1 MVGAAWAGEV
11 DERAGTVMYD
21 CVMAF
26 PGIVR
31 SELGNYG
38 NPVLP
43 ARMKENVMQVPATP
57 FTMVLSDILRVCFGI
72 GVELRLMALEYRR
85 RNE

>member
-1 MVGAAWAGEV
+1 
-11 DERAGTVMYD
+11 MYD

-26 PGIVR
+26 PEIVR
-31 SELGNYG
+31 SETGNYG

-57 FTMVLSDILRVCFGI
+57 FTMVLSDILRLCFGI
-72 GVELRLMALEYRR
+72 VVELRLIALEYGRSD
-85 RNE
+85 E

>member
-1 MVGAAWAGEV
+1 
-11 DERAGTVMYD
+11 MYD

-31 SELGNYG
+31 SEIGSYG
-38 NPVLP
+38 SLDLP

-57 FTMVLSDILRVCFGI
+57 FTMVLSDILRMCCDIGVKLGLNCFGVWKE
-72 GVELRLMALEYRR
+72 G
-85 RNE
+85 